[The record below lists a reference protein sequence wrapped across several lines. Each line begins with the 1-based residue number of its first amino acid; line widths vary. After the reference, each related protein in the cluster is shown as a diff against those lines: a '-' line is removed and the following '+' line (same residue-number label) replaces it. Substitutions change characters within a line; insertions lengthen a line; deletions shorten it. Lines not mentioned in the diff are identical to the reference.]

1 MYFIWSKQ
9 NIFSICTL
17 TFLVIIFYWNNIV
30 YDNYYYCRIV
40 SFILLCTKIL
50 FLIIIQTSLRSIF
63 VLIKSFFFMIVHIIY
78 IMYLILFQR
87 RCHRCNVF
95 RICFFVFMCV
105 LHTKWSSGRGLFWRL
120 SIQKLQL
127 LPFYG
132 IQYNIFTMVIQYYC
146 ITIIVNGVLAVL
158 LWK

>member
-9 NIFSICTL
+9 NIFSIIYTL

-63 VLIKSFFFMIVHIIY
+63 VLIKSFFFY
-78 IMYLILFQR
+78 DRTYYTSCTYYLH
-87 RCHRCNVF
+87 RCHRCIIFQGPLLCAYVYFINGHREGGYSRYLASRNFTSSPPTVF
-95 RICFFVFMCV
+95 
-105 LHTKWSSGRGLFWRL
+105 
-120 SIQKLQL
+120 
-127 LPFYG
+127 
-132 IQYNIFTMVIQYYC
+132 NIIF
-146 ITIIVNGVLAVL
+146 IIVVKCYWMTMYIVIRTRTTLH
-158 LWK
+158 